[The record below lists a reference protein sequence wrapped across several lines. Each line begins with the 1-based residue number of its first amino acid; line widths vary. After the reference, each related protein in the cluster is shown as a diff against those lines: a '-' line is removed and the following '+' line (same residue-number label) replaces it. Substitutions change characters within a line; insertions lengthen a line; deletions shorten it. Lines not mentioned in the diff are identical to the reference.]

1 MKRQIILKN
10 RTPALI
16 VLLAL
21 CWAFI
26 ADPLIT
32 LLAAYL
38 APHHI
43 DLFRRL
49 NDVLLILLLAVAL
62 YRPLQLAASQYRR
75 LYRDIPTP
83 MYVYDRHTLQFLA
96 VNDAAIKRYGYS
108 YRQFLEM
115 KATDIRPPDETD
127 RLLEVISGLQS
138 GYSDAGRWQHITAS
152 GEVFHVR
159 IFAQPTLFKNR
170 KAVQIVAIDIDK
182 KIKTERA
189 LVEKTTELE
198 NVLES
203 ITDAFYTVD
212 KDWRFTYVNG
222 EYERVQKRNR
232 KDLLGKNIWAEFPY
246 ATELAFY
253 PQYHRAMAEQ
263 VSVHFEEYNPERDMW
278 VTANAYPTASGL
290 AIYFRDITAE
300 KKTQEKVYLDGQNLR
315 AIINNTSD
323 LIWSVDRDF
332 NIITGNEE
340 FWKRVAELTGK
351 SEQTITNSDF
361 EPQLLEDYITHYQVA
376 FTGKAFRVVRE
387 RQNAAGM
394 TIYEQLSFNPIYDQQ
409 RVMGVSCYLRD
420 ITEQQQHVR
429 KIEKQNQRLLDIAWA
444 QSHQAR
450 VPLANILGL
459 VQLFEAVGP
468 ENQLILEKLRLAA
481 SELDK
486 VIREITTH
494 ADQG

>member
-1 MKRQIILKN
+1 MLKN

-32 LLAAYL
+32 LLASVL

-43 DLFRRL
+43 DLFRRI
-49 NDVLLILLLAVAL
+49 NDVLLTLLLAAAL
-62 YRPLQLAASQYRR
+62 YRPLRQAVGQYRR

-83 MYVYDRHTLQFLA
+83 MYVYDRQTLEFLA
-96 VNDAAIKRYGYS
+96 VNDAAIKRYGYR
-108 YRQFLEM
+108 YRQFLNM
-115 KATDIRPPDETD
+115 KATDIRPPEEADQ
-127 RLLEVISGLQS
+127 LLEVIADLPP
-138 GYSDAGRWQHITAS
+138 GYSDAGRWRHITAA
-152 GEVFHVR
+152 GKVFYVR

-170 KAVQIVAIDIDK
+170 KAIQIVAIDIDK
-182 KIKTERA
+182 KIKTELA
-189 LVEKTTELE
+189 LKEKTAELE

-232 KDLLGKNIWAEFPY
+232 KDLLGKNIWEEFPY

-263 VSVHFEEYNPERDMW
+263 VSVHFEEYNPARDMW
-278 VTANAYPTASGL
+278 VTTNAYPTAGGL
-290 AIYFRDITAE
+290 AVYFRDITAE
-300 KKTQEKVYLDGQNLR
+300 KKIREKVYLDGQNLR

-323 LIWSVDRDF
+323 LIWSVDRNF
-332 NIITGNEE
+332 NIITGNDA

-351 SEQTITNSDF
+351 SAATVTNADF
-361 EPQLLEDYITHYQVA
+361 EPKLLERYIAHYQAA
-376 FTGKAFRVVRE
+376 FTGKTFQVVRE
-387 RQNAAGM
+387 RQSAEGM

-409 RVMGVSCYLRD
+409 TVIGVNCYLRD
-420 ITEQQQHVR
+420 ITEQQAHLR
-429 KIEKQNQRLLDIAWA
+429 KIEKQNQCLLDIAWA
-444 QSHQAR
+444 QSHRVR

-459 VQLFEAVGP
+459 VQLFEALGP
-468 ENQLILEKLRLAA
+468 ENQMILEKLRSAA
-481 SELDK
+481 TELDA
-486 VIREITTH
+486 VIREITGY
-494 ADQG
+494 ADEG